1 MEKFNVLAIAEQLS
15 DVELDLVISCFSE
28 LYHRVTFKHHK
39 RISLKVI
46 CDLEQSETVLTLSR
60 IYKVGPNVEVIPKH
74 DEAALNW
81 ETLGISVLFLPTA
94 KRVGKVIRTALSQ
107 SIPVVSFENESIS
120 EYIDQSC
127 GMLVRR
133 QGIGQNKD
141 TFARIVC
148 MLYFDPE
155 VRKLLK
161 KGATKKYKEICGFGS
176 SVSESSR
183 DHRFARSANR

>member
-1 MEKFNVLAIAEQLS
+1 MEKFNVLAIAEHLT
-15 DVELDLVISCFSE
+15 DVEVDLVISCFSE

-46 CDLEQSETVLTLSR
+46 CDLEQSELVLTLSR
-60 IYKVGPNVEVIPKH
+60 IYKVGSNVEVIPVH

-81 ETLGISVLFLPTA
+81 EKLGISVLFLPTD
-94 KRVGKVIRTALSQ
+94 KRVGKVIRTSLSQ
-107 SIPVVSFENESIS
+107 SIPVVGFENESIS

-133 QGIGQNKD
+133 RGIGQNKD

-161 KGATKKYKEICGFGS
+161 KGATKKYREICGFGS
-176 SVSESSR
+176 SSSDVSR
-183 DHRFARSANR
+183 DRTFVRSSIR